1 MKSNVLAGVLCLVL
15 VCGKAYAQTSAAAA
29 SNTIKK
35 TKQMKE
41 FSLLVRVPV
50 GYSNEQAK
58 AVNPLWQTL
67 LDKWKADGV
76 YVISF
81 VFPGESFVV
90 AGTDRTVKPDT
101 VISDNLRVV
110 SNIILRAE
118 SMEEAIELAKACPIL
133 DHGGTVEIRACQP
146 RQPQPEN

>member
-1 MKSNVLAGVLCLVL
+1 
-15 VCGKAYAQTSAAAA
+15 
-29 SNTIKK
+29 
-35 TKQMKE
+35 
-41 FSLLVRVPV
+41 
-50 GYSNEQAK
+50 
-58 AVNPLWQTL
+58 
-67 LDKWKADGV
+67 V